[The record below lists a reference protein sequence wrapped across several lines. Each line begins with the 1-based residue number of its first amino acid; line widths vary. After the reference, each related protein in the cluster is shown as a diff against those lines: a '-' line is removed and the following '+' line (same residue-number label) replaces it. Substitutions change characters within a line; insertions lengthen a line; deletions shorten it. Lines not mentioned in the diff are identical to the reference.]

1 MRWVNMNEPKR
12 IPMFLVVVV
21 TVILTTAAVVKIK
34 RLIELRRA
42 DQETGQPANPG
53 IFKIISGPNQIARPG
68 DPKPELPIPADR
80 LVDGR
85 LHMVCREG
93 DLLLTVQINL
103 PTAGTWNAQYK
114 VGETTDKECNRQ
126 ELDQM
131 VSTLGVILLAELE
144 TR

>member
-1 MRWVNMNEPKR
+1 MKELQRTPTL
-12 IPMFLVVVV
+12 LVIVI
-21 TVILTTAAVVKIK
+21 TVIITTAIVITVEKI
-34 RLIELRRA
+34 A
-42 DQETGQPANPG
+42 DPRKAEQHENATPKP
-53 IFKIISGPNQIARPG
+53 IRPSVFKIISGPNQIARPG